1 MWRAW
6 GIVLLALSPP
16 YVDSHVPFRFPSGIG
31 RELLRLRTQDLG
43 NRTTS
48 PDHEFAF
55 RPPAGWS
62 RHLGAGPTLAKYVQ
76 PGELKSPAE
85 FLITHLHSNN
95 PTPIESFKKQAKDN
109 IKEKYAGSKIL
120 EEKDLSIAG
129 KKAFRIVF
137 QHNDAIQLKTIVH
150 RTNLEFY
157 LLDAIFQPDQ
167 APKVQPLIESSIAT
181 FEIIPMAM
189 SSEERLADGRTMA
202 FIKAAKIDPTLLGER
217 WFTIHLTTRKVGHMR
232 FKMVESDGMYAFE
245 TEVRNDFG
253 EGNTDTTIVKGSFS
267 PDGRIQ
273 KVLTEETKVNPKQKW
288 VFAAGA
294 TIEAGQVKATRDIN
308 GVKEDRT
315 FAVEEGVLLGDV
327 AECMRS
333 VLVGAGRGTY
343 LLKTLSPFS
352 EEWKVEMID
361 VGGPETLEVDGRT
374 RSCTLVQAYVGRRK
388 NMTYYYAPDRS
399 VLRVG
404 GPKELFSIRAS
415 TKEEALK

>member
-6 GIVLLALSPP
+6 GIFLLALSP
-16 YVDSHVPFRFPSGIG
+16 
-31 RELLRLRTQDLG
+31 QDLG

-55 RPPAGWS
+55 RPPAGWA
-62 RHLGAGPTLAKYVQ
+62 RHLGTGPTLAKYVQ

-85 FLITHLHSNN
+85 YLITHLHSNN

-120 EEKDLSIAG
+120 EEKDLTIAG
-129 KKAFRIVF
+129 KKAFRVVF
-137 QHNDAIQLKTIVH
+137 QMNDVIHFKTVIH

-157 LLDAIFQPDQ
+157 LLDAIYPQE
-167 APKVQPLIESSIAT
+167 AAAKVQPVLDASVAT
-181 FEIIPMAM
+181 FEIIPLPM
-189 SSEERLADGRTMA
+189 SSEERLADGRTLSL
-202 FIKAAKIDPTLLGER
+202 IKATKIDPALLGEK
-217 WFTIHLTTRKVGHMR
+217 WYVIYLGARKVGTMR
-232 FKMVESDGMYAFE
+232 FKMTESEGLYVFE

-253 EGNTDTTIVKGSFS
+253 EGNTDTTVVKGSFS
-267 PDGRIQ
+267 PDGKIQ
-273 KVLTEETKVNPKQKW
+273 KVLTEEIKVNPKQKW

-294 TIEAGQVKATRDIN
+294 SIQAGQVKMTRDIN
-308 GVKEDRT
+308 GIKEDRAFT
-315 FAVEEGVLLGDV
+315 VEEGVLLGDV

-352 EEWKVEMID
+352 EEWNVEMID
-361 VGGPETLEVDGRT
+361 VGGPETLEVDGKM

-399 VLRVG
+399 VIRVG
-404 GPKELFSIRAS
+404 GPRELFSIRLS